1 MTMDDPADRNN
12 WFAPP
17 LTEPRHR
24 YQPIIACASAAAL
37 AVTMMSGSTLAQ
49 TLPSATGG
57 SGVQT
62 SDAQLEEIVVTA
74 QHRSQRLQDVPVAVT
89 SLSATALEQQGVS
102 GTSDLAQAVPSLIFT
117 SQLSAANPYI
127 RGVGSQL
134 FDPVSESPVAVYVDD
149 VYIANPQ
156 GNVFSLAGTRQ
167 IDVLNGPQGTL
178 FGRNATGGVIQV
190 VTKDP
195 SQNSAVDMSLGYGNY
210 DTVDA
215 TFYGTTGLGQNL
227 AADVAVI
234 YHDQNDGYGRN
245 VTLDKDIFKNSNF
258 GIRSKLLWT
267 PTDRTRVTL
276 IGDYSRAFHNNS
288 YQYGP
293 GVISPSYG
301 VELYAGPFNSTQN
314 LEQKVKTRTWGGA
327 LRIEQ
332 DLGGLSL
339 TSITSRRKSIP
350 YFVLDSDQGPQTL
363 GGSIYHSY
371 VRNWSQELQLTNQSK
386 GKFEWVLGLFYF
398 DVVGGYNP
406 WQSIGGR
413 FFWNAEQK
421 TRAWAGYG
429 QATYHLG
436 TGTSITG
443 GLRWTTEDQSMSSIN
458 LTTPANVAH
467 NSMNHK
473 KLTWR
478 IAVNQQ
484 FTDDI
489 MAYVSYNR
497 GYKSGGYNL
506 LDTTSLNKVPALQLV
521 PSYNPEV
528 VDAYE
533 VGLKS
538 YLFDRRV
545 RFNLA
550 AFYYDYKDI
559 QLQKTV
565 AVGNLILN
573 AANAKVKGVEAE
585 IEAAVTSHLTLR
597 AGASVLDAKYRD
609 FLSAPAVT
617 QNGVGST
624 IDASG
629 NRLVASPKF
638 TGNIG
643 VEYRTEVAGAEVTAA
658 VNAVHN
664 DGFFWHPDNRLRQPA
679 YTLLNT
685 TLTIGLDDN
694 RYQVRL
700 WAKNL
705 TDERYY
711 ISEAEVQGRGDWTML
726 APPRTY
732 GMTFLAHFK

>member
-1 MTMDDPADRNN
+1 MTDDQISDKRQPNKLLVSRLIYGFFLSTALTPVPAL
-12 WFAPP
+12 A
-17 LTEPRHR
+17 
-24 YQPIIACASAAAL
+24 QQAAAGDDS
-37 AVTMMSGSTLAQ
+37 MQ
-49 TLPSATGG
+49 
-57 SGVQT
+57 VQ
-62 SDAQLEEIVVTA
+62 DIVVTA
-74 QHRSQRLQDVPVAVT
+74 QRRSENLQNVPIAVSAITADRAALQGITGTLALTAVA
-89 SLSATALEQQGVS
+89 
-102 GTSDLAQAVPSLIFT
+102 PSLQINQT
-117 SQLSAANPYI
+117 SNFGSIYL
-127 RGVGSQL
+127 RGVGSNL
-134 FDPVSESPVAVYVDD
+134 ADPTSEPSVATYIDG
-149 VYIANPQ
+149 VYISSPQANF
-156 GNVFSLAGTRQ
+156 FSFNNIER
-167 IDVLNGPQGTL
+167 IEVLKGPQGTL

-293 GVISPSYG
+293 DVISPSYG

-332 DLGGLSL
+332 DLGGLTL